1 MWAFVGNSGSRCVC
15 VCVRARARA
24 CVRAASVRPCQQWLQ
39 MNLIKGASLRG
50 LIFNLINTIMG
61 ARSRPQ
67 RLSKRP

>member
-1 MWAFVGNSGSRCVC
+1 
-15 VCVRARARA
+15 
-24 CVRAASVRPCQQWLQ
+24 

-61 ARSRPQ
+61 ARSWPQ